1 MNDPGKIRNIAL
13 VGHRGTGKT
22 SLLEAMLYRSGAVNR
37 LGAVQDGTTVSD
49 FDEDEKKRQLSLS
62 ATLANV
68 ERKGVLYNLIDTPGD
83 PSFQADTIA
92 ALRVVET
99 ALVLVNS
106 VNGVEVHTERL
117 WARAEQRGLARVLL
131 CNMLDRE
138 RADFDTALAALR
150 QAFGQQVVAVQ
161 MPIGAEHTFNGV
173 VDLLSMKAHSVAD
186 GKATE
191 GPIPADLA
199 ERAAELR
206 DRLTEAVAETDDA
219 LIEKYL
225 EGEEISAAEFQRAFS
240 AAVRQARL
248 FPVAAGSATHLVGV
262 EPLLELLATAPSP
275 ADLPAPEA
283 MAPDG
288 SPVELTSDPSRPA
301 AALVFKTLADQFS
314 GRINL
319 FRVFQGTVK
328 SDTNLV
334 DARDGHKERIGQLLK
349 PMGKEQK
356 PIDALVAGDIGAVA
370 KLKDVL
376 TGDALCAEGQ
386 GISVTFPPFD
396 FPAPLMTQ
404 AVTAKSKGDED
415 KVISSLRR
423 LSEEDPMMSV
433 QRDQQTGE
441 MIVSGMSQVHIEV
454 ISERIKRRFGVEVDL
469 HPPRVPYRET
479 IKAASKAQGRHKKQT
494 GGRGQ
499 FGDTWIELQPMGRG
513 EGFEFVDKIVG
524 GVIPRNYIPAVE
536 KGIVEA
542 MHEGYVAGYPV
553 VDFRAILYD
562 GSHHPVDSSEMA
574 FKIAGSLGF
583 KKAMEKAQPVLLEPI
598 MSVDVTV
605 PEENVGDI
613 MGDLNS
619 RRGRVLG
626 STPRGHYTVINA
638 EVPLAEMLSYA
649 PVLTSMTGGRGDY
662 SMEFLR
668 YEEVPAHMAGK
679 IIEEQK
685 KAREE
690 AH

>member
-37 LGAVQDGTTVSD
+37 LGTVQDGTTVSD

-161 MPIGAEHTFNGV
+161 MPIGSEHTFNGV
-173 VDLLSMKAHSVAD
+173 VDLLSMKAYTVAD
-186 GKATE
+186 GKASE
-191 GPIPADLA
+191 GQIPADLA

-206 DRLTEAVAETDDA
+206 DQLTEAVAETDDA

-225 EGEEISAAEFQRAFS
+225 EGEEISAAEFQEAFS
-240 AAVRQARL
+240 AAVRRARL

-275 ADLPAPEA
+275 VDLPAPEA

-328 SDTNLV
+328 SDSNLV
-334 DARDGHKERIGQLLK
+334 DARDGHKERVGQLLK

-433 QRDQQTGE
+433 QRDPQTGE

-479 IKAASKAQGRHKKQT
+479 IKQASKAQGRHKKQT

-542 MHEGYVAGYPV
+542 MHEGYIAGYPV

-679 IIEEQK
+679 IVEEQK

>member
-22 SLLEAMLYRSGAVNR
+22 SLLEAMLYRSGVVNR
-37 LGAVQDGTTVSD
+37 LGTVQDGTTVSD
-49 FDEDEKKRQLSLS
+49 FDDDEKKRQLSLS
-62 ATLANV
+62 ATLATI
-68 ERKGVLYNLIDTPGD
+68 ERKGVLFNLIDTPGD

-99 ALVLVNS
+99 ALVVVNS
-106 VNGVEVHTERL
+106 VNGVEVQTERL
-117 WARAEQRGLARVLL
+117 WARAEERGLARILL

-138 RADFDTALAALR
+138 RADFDTAVAALQ

-161 MPIGAEHTFNGV
+161 LPIGSEHTFNGV
-173 VDLLSMKAHSVAD
+173 VDLLAMKAYTVVD
-186 GKATE
+186 GKASE
-191 GPIPADLA
+191 GQIPADLA
-199 ERAAELR
+199 DRAAELR
-206 DRLTEAVAETDDA
+206 DKLTEAVAETDDA

-225 EGEEISAAEFQRAFS
+225 EGRGDQRRRAVRRRS
-240 AAVRQARL
+240 RAAVKQARL
-248 FPVAAGSATHLVGV
+248 FPVAAGSATHLVGARAAAGAARRGAV
-262 EPLLELLATAPSP
+262 AGRSAGAAGRPAQTAPASSSPATPAGRRPLWCSRRSPTSSAAASTCSASSRAPSRATATWRTP
-275 ADLPAPEA
+275 
-283 MAPDG
+283 
-288 SPVELTSDPSRPA
+288 
-301 AALVFKTLADQFS
+301 
-314 GRINL
+314 
-319 FRVFQGTVK
+319 GTATR
-328 SDTNLV
+328 S
-334 DARDGHKERIGQLLK
+334 ASASLLK

-376 TGDALCAEGQ
+376 TGDALCAEGL
-386 GISVTFPPFD
+386 SVTFAPFE
-396 FPAPLMTQ
+396 FPAPLMSQ

-433 QRDQQTGE
+433 QRDPQTGE

-542 MHEGYVAGYPV
+542 MHEGFVAGYPV

-583 KKAMEKAQPVLLEPI
+583 KKAMEKAQPVILEPI

-668 YEEVPAHMAGK
+668 YEEVPAHLAGK
-679 IIEEQK
+679 IVDEQK

>member
-22 SLLEAMLYRSGAVNR
+22 SLLEAMLYRSGVLNR
-37 LGAVQDGTTVSD
+37 LGAVQDGTTASD

-68 ERKGVLYNLIDTPGD
+68 ERKGILFNLIDTPGD

-99 ALVLVNS
+99 ALMVVNS
-106 VNGVEVHTERL
+106 VNGVEVQTERL
-117 WARAEQRGLARVLL
+117 WARAEERGLARILL

-138 RADFDTALAALR
+138 RADFDTAVAALR

-161 MPIGAEHTFNGV
+161 MPIGSEHTFNGV
-173 VDLLSMKAHSVAD
+173 VDLLAMKAHTVVD
-186 GKATE
+186 GKASE

-199 ERAAELR
+199 DRAAELR
-206 DRLTEAVAETDDA
+206 DQLTEAVAETDDA

-225 EGEEISAAEFQRAFS
+225 EGEAISTAEFQKAFA

-262 EPLLELLATAPSP
+262 EPLLELLATAPAP
-275 ADLPAPEA
+275 TDLPAPQA
-283 MAPDG
+283 MAADG
-288 SPVELTSDPSRPA
+288 SPIELTSDANRPA

-328 SDTNLV
+328 SDSNLV
-334 DARDGHKERIGQLLK
+334 DARDNHKERVGQLLK

-386 GISVTFPPFD
+386 GIFATFPPFD

-433 QRDQQTGE
+433 QRDPQTGE

-479 IKAASKAQGRHKKQT
+479 IKLASKAQGRHKKQT

-638 EVPLAEMLSYA
+638 DVPLAEMLSYA

-668 YEEVPAHMAGK
+668 YEEVPAHLAGK
-679 IIEEQK
+679 IVEEQK

>member
-1 MNDPGKIRNIAL
+1 MNDLGKIRNIAL

-68 ERKGVLYNLIDTPGD
+68 ERKGILYNLIDTPGD

-106 VNGVEVHTERL
+106 VNGVEVQTERL
-117 WARAEQRGLARVLL
+117 WARAEERGLARVLL

-138 RADFDTALAALR
+138 RADFDRVVSALR
-150 QAFGQQVVAVQ
+150 ESFGQQVVAVH
-161 MPIGAEHTFNGV
+161 MPIGSEHTFGGV
-173 VDLLSMKAHSVAD
+173 VDLLGMKAYTVAD
-186 GKATE
+186 GKASE

-199 ERAAELR
+199 DRAAELR
-206 DRLTEAVAETDDA
+206 DNLTEAVAETDDA

-225 EGEEISAAEFQRAFS
+225 EGEEITAAEFQKAFA

-248 FPVAAGSATHLVGV
+248 FPVAAGSATHLIGV

-275 ADLPAPEA
+275 ADLPAPQA
-283 MAPDG
+283 TAPDG
-288 SPVELTSDPSRPA
+288 SPVELTSDPARPA

-433 QRDQQTGE
+433 QRDPQTGE

-499 FGDTWIELQPMGRG
+499 FGDTWIELQPMARG

-583 KKAMEKAQPVLLEPI
+583 KKAMEKAQPILLEPI

>member
-22 SLLEAMLYRSGAVNR
+22 SLLEAMLYRSGVVNR
-37 LGAVQDGTTVSD
+37 LGTVQDGTTVSD
-49 FDEDEKKRQLSLS
+49 FDDDEKKRQLSLS
-62 ATLANV
+62 ATLANI
-68 ERKGVLYNLIDTPGD
+68 ERKGILFNLIDTPGD

-99 ALVLVNS
+99 ALMVVNS
-106 VNGVEVHTERL
+106 VNGVEVQTERL
-117 WARAEQRGLARVLL
+117 WARAEERGLARILL

-138 RADFDTALAALR
+138 RADFDTAVAALR
-150 QAFGQQVVAVQ
+150 QAFGQQVVPVQ
-161 MPIGAEHTFNGV
+161 MPIGSEHTLTGV
-173 VDLLSMKAHSVAD
+173 VDLLGMKAYTITD
-186 GKATE
+186 GKASE
-191 GPIPADLA
+191 GQIPADLA

-206 DRLTEAVAETDDA
+206 DKLTEAVAETDDA

-225 EGEEISAAEFQRAFS
+225 EGQEIGTAELQKAFA
-240 AAVRQARL
+240 AAVKQARL
-248 FPVAAGSATHLVGV
+248 FPVAAGSATHLIGL
-262 EPLLELLATAPSP
+262 EPLLELLVTSPSP
-275 ADLPAPEA
+275 ADLPAPQA
-283 MAPDG
+283 TDADG
-288 SPVELTSDPSRPA
+288 AALELARDPAKPA

-328 SDTNLV
+328 SDSNLV
-334 DARDGHKERIGQLLK
+334 DSRGGHKERVGQLLK
-349 PMGKEQK
+349 PMGKEQR

-376 TGDALCAEGQ
+376 TGDALCGDGVSA
-386 GISVTFPPFD
+386 SFAPFD

-433 QRDQQTGE
+433 QRDPQTGE

-454 ISERIKRRFGVEVDL
+454 ISERIKRRFGVEVNL

-479 IKAASKAQGRHKKQT
+479 IKLAAKAQGRHKKQT

-499 FGDTWIELQPMGRG
+499 FGDTWIELQPIGRG

-583 KKAMEKAQPVLLEPI
+583 KKAMEKAQPVILEPI
-598 MSVDVTV
+598 MSVDATV

-668 YEEVPAHMAGK
+668 YEEVPAHLAGK
-679 IIEEQK
+679 IVEGQK

>member
-1 MNDPGKIRNIAL
+1 
-13 VGHRGTGKT
+13 VG
-22 SLLEAMLYRSGAVNR
+22 
-37 LGAVQDGTTVSD
+37 
-49 FDEDEKKRQLSLS
+49 
-62 ATLANV
+62 
-68 ERKGVLYNLIDTPGD
+68 
-83 PSFQADTIA
+83 
-92 ALRVVET
+92 
-99 ALVLVNS
+99 
-106 VNGVEVHTERL
+106 
-117 WARAEQRGLARVLL
+117 
-131 CNMLDRE
+131 
-138 RADFDTALAALR
+138 
-150 QAFGQQVVAVQ
+150 
-161 MPIGAEHTFNGV
+161 
-173 VDLLSMKAHSVAD
+173 
-186 GKATE
+186 
-191 GPIPADLA
+191 
-199 ERAAELR
+199 
-206 DRLTEAVAETDDA
+206 
-219 LIEKYL
+219 
-225 EGEEISAAEFQRAFS
+225 
-240 AAVRQARL
+240 
-248 FPVAAGSATHLVGV
+248 
-262 EPLLELLATAPSP
+262 
-275 ADLPAPEA
+275 
-283 MAPDG
+283 PDG
-288 SPVELTSDPSRPA
+288 SPIELTSDPVRPA

-328 SDTNLV
+328 SDSNLI
-334 DARDGHKERIGQLLK
+334 DPRDGHKERIGQLLK

-376 TGDALCAEGQ
+376 TGDSLCAEGQ
-386 GISVTFPPFD
+386 GISAAFAPFD

-404 AVTAKSKGDED
+404 AVTAKSKGEED

-433 QRDQQTGE
+433 QRDPQTGE

-542 MHEGYVAGYPV
+542 MHEGHVAGYPV

-662 SMEFLR
+662 SMEFLH

-679 IIEEQK
+679 IVDEQK

>member
-1 MNDPGKIRNIAL
+1 MNDPGKIRNIAV

-106 VNGVEVHTERL
+106 VNGVEVQTERL

-161 MPIGAEHTFNGV
+161 MPIGAEHTFSGV
-173 VDLLSMKAHSVAD
+173 VDLLSMKAHTVSD
-186 GKATE
+186 GKASE

-206 DRLTEAVAETDDA
+206 DHLTEAVAETDDA

-225 EGEEISAAEFQRAFS
+225 EGEEITASEFQMAFS

-328 SDTNLV
+328 SDSNLV

>member
-22 SLLEAMLYRSGAVNR
+22 SLLEAMLYRSGVVNR
-37 LGAVQDGTTVSD
+37 LGNAQDGTTVSD

-62 ATLANV
+62 ATLANI
-68 ERKGVLYNLIDTPGD
+68 ERDGVLFNLIDTPGD

-99 ALVLVNS
+99 ALMLVNS
-106 VNGVEVHTERL
+106 VNGVEVQTERL
-117 WARAEQRGLARVLL
+117 WARAEERGLARILF

-138 RADFDTALAALR
+138 RADFDVAVAALR
-150 QAFGQQVVAVQ
+150 QAFGPQVVAVQ
-161 MPIGAEHTFNGV
+161 MPIGSEHTFSGV
-173 VDLLSMKAHSVAD
+173 VDLLSMKSYTVTD
-186 GKATE
+186 GKASE

-199 ERAAELR
+199 DRAAELR
-206 DRLTEAVAETDDA
+206 DKLTEAVAETDDA

-225 EGEEISAAEFQRAFS
+225 EGEEISAAEFQKAFS
-240 AAVRQARL
+240 AAVKQARL
-248 FPVAAGSATHLVGV
+248 FPVAAGSATHLAGV
-262 EPLLELLATAPSP
+262 EPLLALLATSPAP
-275 ADLPAPEA
+275 ADLPAPQA
-283 MAPDG
+283 NGPDG
-288 SPVELTSDPSRPA
+288 AAIELVCNPARPA

-328 SDTNLV
+328 SDSNLV
-334 DARDGHKERIGQLLK
+334 DTRGGNKERIGQLLK

-376 TGDALCAEGQ
+376 TGDSLCAEGQ
-386 GISVTFPPFD
+386 GLSATFAPFE
-396 FPAPLMTQ
+396 FPAPLMSQ

-433 QRDQQTGE
+433 QRDPQTGE
-441 MIVSGMSQVHIEV
+441 MIISGMSQVHIEV
-454 ISERIKRRFGVEVDL
+454 ISDRIKRRFRVEVDL

-479 IKAASKAQGRHKKQT
+479 IKLASKAQGRHKKQT

-499 FGDTWIELQPMGRG
+499 FGDTWVELQPMGRG

-524 GVIPRNYIPAVE
+524 GVIPRNFIPAVE

-542 MHEGYVAGYPV
+542 KQEGFLAGYPV

-574 FKIAGSLGF
+574 FKIAGSVGF
-583 KKAMEKAQPVLLEPI
+583 KKAMEKAQPVILEPI

-638 EVPLAEMLSYA
+638 DVPLAEMLSYA

-668 YEEVPAHMAGK
+668 YEEVPAHLAGK
-679 IIEEQK
+679 IVEEQR